1 MKKIHPKKIAAGC
14 GALALIGI
22 VLYYI
27 ILALTAILLRRPSIN
42 PK

>member
-1 MKKIHPKKIAAGC
+1 MKKIHPKRIAAGC

-22 VLYYI
+22 VLYYF
-27 ILALTAILLRRPSIN
+27 LALTAILLRRPSIN